1 MSSSFIDNTPAVAYV
16 TSDVR
21 DTTPD
26 VVTGGS
32 SQDTIKVSHCQ
43 GLLIANKYVEN
54 QHEDCVD
61 IVCVAHSTFDGFT
74 LRPRGRNGITVKDR
88 SRSVYFVG
96 LSFLSH
102 GKECDVEL
110 GQFSNAWY
118 PGAQPTSDILLAGPG
133 SLDGLPVK
141 IRLWDATDPEVSF
154 PHVIQRVP
162 KWVWFPYFCSRYA
175 LLRITN
181 FVRRLRNQTLVD
193 TTPYL
198 SGTLQRA

>member
-1 MSSSFIDNTPAVAYV
+1 MSSFIDNAPLRAFVV
-16 TSDVR
+16 SDIE
-21 DTTPD
+21 DTTPED
-26 VVTGGS
+26 LVS
-32 SQDTIKVSHCQ
+32 LDADDTVKVSHCR
-43 GLLIANKYVEN
+43 GIFVANKSIANFV
-54 QHEDCVD
+54 EDCLDV
-61 IVCVAHSTFDGFT
+61 VCVSHSTFHNLT
-74 LRPRGRNGITVKDR
+74 LAPHGRNGITVKDR

-141 IRLWDATDPEVSF
+141 IRVWDATDPEVRF

-162 KWVWFPYFCSRYA
+162 KWMWFPYFCSRYA

-181 FVRRLRNQTLVD
+181 FVRRLRNQELVD

-198 SGTLQRA
+198 PGTLQRA